1 MIFAL
6 PIDAALVAYAT
17 EVCHAS
23 QVDVAW
29 TGVREG
35 LISPTAILDLT
46 GDPCR
51 SRPELRVSVIEDDVR
66 IASFTL
72 RPSLIVM
79 IPIAVSAHAVK
90 AGETIVTTAGHTEI
104 GSYSGQ
110 PLTQEN
116 LIAKRDI
123 SQGTPITS
131 QIAMPAL
138 DAQAG
143 DSVDILVHVG
153 DLTVKAA
160 GQLLTSGTIG
170 EPVRVKNIATGS
182 AQRATLTGPNT
193 VELTR

>member
-1 MIFAL
+1 MMFAL

-35 LISPTAILDLT
+35 LIPPTATLSFT

-51 SRPELRVSVIEDDVR
+51 SRPELRVFVIEEDVR
-66 IASFTL
+66 TASFTL

-79 IPIAVSAHAVK
+79 VPVAVSAHAVK
-90 AGETIVTTAGHTEI
+90 AGDPIRTTPGHAEI
-104 GSYSGQ
+104 GTYSGRT
-110 PLTQEN
+110 LTQES
-116 LIAKRDI
+116 LVAKRDI
-123 SQGTPITS
+123 AQGTPITS
-131 QIAMPAL
+131 HVAMAAH
-138 DAQAG
+138 DAQ
-143 DSVDILVHVG
+143 VG
-153 DLTVKAA
+153 DPVEIRVHAGSLTVKAS
-160 GQLLTSGTIG
+160 GELLTSGTIG
-170 EPVRVKNIATGS
+170 QPVRVKNIATGN

>member
-1 MIFAL
+1 MFAL
-6 PIDAALVAYAT
+6 PIDAALIAYAT

-35 LISPTAILDLT
+35 LIPPTATLAFT

-66 IASFTL
+66 VASFTL

-79 IPIAVSAHAVK
+79 VPIAVSEHAVK
-90 AGETIVTTAGHTEI
+90 AGDPIRTTPGHAEI
-104 GSYSGQ
+104 GSYSGR
-110 PLTQEN
+110 PLTQEA

-123 SQGTPITS
+123 PQGTPITS
-131 QIAMPAL
+131 QVAMPAV

-143 DSVDILVHVG
+143 DAVDILVHAG
-153 DLTVKAA
+153 SLTVKAA
-160 GQLLTSGTIG
+160 GELLTSGTIG
-170 EPVRVKNIATGS
+170 QPVRVKNIATGS